1 MNTHKVEDK
10 EKIKRDQV
18 KKAVALAKQSRWEE
32 AAALNQAILDDFPQ
46 DLEACNRLGK
56 SLSEMGRNREARQAF
71 EKALEISPRNSIAQ
85 KNLDRLTRIGDDAP
99 FGASPTAVVP
109 SVFIEESGAATVTSL
124 VNLGP
129 PERLAKLAPGHQVL
143 LEIGGSVIK
152 VTEASGDYV
161 GQVEPRLAS
170 RLARLVQGG
179 NKYEATVTS
188 ASSHALTIIVR
199 EVFNHPSLAGI
210 VSFPSRSSAD
220 YRVYMP
226 SALLGAELDEGD
238 AQAGLP
244 EAVKD
249 WSDDDTEPGD
259 EEAFSPVLHR
269 IISAGDEGV
278 SEDDEGL

>member
-10 EKIKRDQV
+10 EKIKKDQV

-32 AAALNQAILDDFPQ
+32 AAALNQAILEDFPQ
-46 DLEACNRLGK
+46 DSEAYNRLGK

-85 KNLDRLTRIGDDAP
+85 KNLDRLSRIGDDAP
-99 FGASPTAVVP
+99 FGVSPTAVVP
-109 SVFIEESGAATVTSL
+109 RVFIEESGTAAVTAL

-143 LEIGGSVIK
+143 LDIGGSVIK
-152 VTEASGDYV
+152 IAEASGDYV

-188 ASSHALTIIVR
+188 AGPHALAIIIR

-238 AQAGLP
+238 PQAGVP

-269 IISAGDEGV
+269 IINAGEEGV

>member
-10 EKIKRDQV
+10 EKIKKDQV

-46 DLEACNRLGK
+46 DLEAYNRLGK
-56 SLSEMGRNREARQAF
+56 SLSEMGHNREARQAF

-85 KNLDRLTRIGDDAP
+85 KNLERLSRIGDDAP
-99 FGASPTAVVP
+99 FGASSTTVVP
-109 SVFIEESGAATVTSL
+109 RVFIEESGTAAVTSL

-152 VTEASGDYV
+152 IAEASGDYV

-179 NKYEATVTS
+179 NRFEATVTS
-188 ASSHALTIIVR
+188 AGSRALTIIVR
-199 EVFNHPSLAGI
+199 EVYKHPSLDGI
-210 VSFPSRSSAD
+210 VSFPSRSGAD
-220 YRVYMP
+220 YRVYVP
-226 SALLGAELDEGD
+226 SALLGADLDEGD

-269 IISAGDEGV
+269 IINAGEEGV

>member
-1 MNTHKVEDK
+1 MNTHRVEDR
-10 EKIKRDQV
+10 EKIKKDRV

-32 AAALNQAILDDFPQ
+32 AAALNQAILEDFPQ
-46 DLEACNRLGK
+46 DLEAYNRLGK
-56 SLSEMGRNREARQAF
+56 SLSETGRNREARQAF

-85 KNLDRLTRIGDDAP
+85 KNLDRLSRIGDDAP
-99 FGASPTAVVP
+99 FGASQTTVVP
-109 SVFIEESGAATVTSL
+109 SVFIEESGAAAVTSL

-143 LEIGGSVIK
+143 LEIGPSVIK
-152 VTEASGDYV
+152 VTESFGDYV

-170 RLARLVQGG
+170 RLARLVKGG

-188 ASSHALTIIVR
+188 AGSHVLTIIVR
-199 EVFNHPSLAGI
+199 EVFKHPSLAGV

-226 SALLGAELDEGD
+226 SALLGAEVDEGD

-269 IISAGDEGV
+269 IINAGEEGV

>member
-1 MNTHKVEDK
+1 MNTHSVEDK
-10 EKIKRDQV
+10 EKIKKDQV
-18 KKAVALAKQSRWEE
+18 KQAVALAKQSRWEE
-32 AAALNQAILDDFPQ
+32 AAALNQAILEDFPQ
-46 DLEACNRLGK
+46 DLEAYNRLGK

-85 KNLDRLTRIGDDAP
+85 KNLDRLSRIGDDAP

-109 SVFIEESGAATVTSL
+109 KVFIEESGTAAVTSL

-143 LEIGGSVIK
+143 LDIGGSVIK

-188 ASSHALTIIVR
+188 AGSHALTIIVR
-199 EVFNHPSLAGI
+199 EVFKHPSLAGT
-210 VSFPSRSSAD
+210 VSFPSRSGAD

-238 AQAGLP
+238 AQSGLP

-269 IISAGDEGV
+269 IINAGEEGV